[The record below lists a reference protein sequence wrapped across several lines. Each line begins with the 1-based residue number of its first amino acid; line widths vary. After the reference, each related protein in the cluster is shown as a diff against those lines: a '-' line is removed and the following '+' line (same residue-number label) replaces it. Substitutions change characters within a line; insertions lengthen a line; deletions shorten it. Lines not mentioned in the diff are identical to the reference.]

1 MKKIIALA
9 LLALALA
16 GGVTATMSSESFAG
30 GKQRCTK
37 NC

>member
-1 MKKIIALA
+1 MRKLIALA

-16 GGVTATMSSESFAG
+16 GGVAFVAVERPAPAHADCSTS
-30 GKQRCTK
+30 

>member
-16 GGVTATMSSESFAG
+16 GGVTVTTSSESFAG
-30 GKQRCTK
+30 GKQRCTTS
-37 NC
+37 C